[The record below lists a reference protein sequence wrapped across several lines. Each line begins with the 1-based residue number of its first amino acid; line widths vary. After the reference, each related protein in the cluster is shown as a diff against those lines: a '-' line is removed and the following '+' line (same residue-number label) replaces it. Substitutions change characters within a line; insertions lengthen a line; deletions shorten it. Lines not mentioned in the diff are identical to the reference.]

1 VPDERPIRVLV
12 VDDEAL
18 GRRRVEDLLAHESDV
33 EIVGTAGDGASA
45 MSVIQSLMPDL
56 VFLDVQMPK
65 MTGLDVADALGDDM
79 PPTIFVTA
87 YDQHAVKAFELSAV
101 DYLVKPFDDE
111 RFEQAMAKARRYLQF
126 LKGNTASV
134 QYAERIPVEL
144 RGEVRFVPVG
154 DIDAIVADGAY
165 AQLVVGEK
173 RHLIRETMHSLE
185 SQLDPARFLRIHRS
199 NIVAIDRIESLLRG
213 AGGDYEVKLRNG
225 ARLAVARGRRAEVER
240 RMGMR

>member
-1 VPDERPIRVLV
+1 VADDRTIRVLV

-18 GRRRVEDLLAHESDV
+18 GRRRVEDMLAHENGVTVIGSV
-33 EIVGTAGDGASA
+33 GDGQSA
-45 MSVIQSLMPDL
+45 VAAIQSLMPDL

-65 MTGLDVADALGDDM
+65 MTGLDVAETLGDDM

-126 LKGNTASV
+126 LRGPETSV
-134 QYAERIPVEL
+134 QYAARIPVEL
-144 RGEVRFVPVG
+144 RGEVRFVPVS

-165 AQLVVGEK
+165 AELVAGDK
-173 RHLIRETMHSLE
+173 RYLIRETMHALE
-185 SQLDPARFLRIHRS
+185 SQLDPSQFLRIHRS

-213 AGGDYEVKLRNG
+213 AGGDYEVKLKNG
-225 ARLAVARGRRAEVER
+225 ARLAVARGRRTEVER

>member
-1 VPDERPIRVLV
+1 
-12 VDDEAL
+12 
-18 GRRRVEDLLAHESDV
+18 
-33 EIVGTAGDGASA
+33 
-45 MSVIQSLMPDL
+45 MP
-56 VFLDVQMPK
+56 
-65 MTGLDVADALGDDM
+65 A
-79 PPTIFVTA
+79 TIFVTA
-87 YDQHAVKAFELSAV
+87 FDQFAIKAFDVAAV

-111 RFEQAMAKARRYLQF
+111 RFEQAMVKARRYLQF
-126 LKGNTASV
+126 LKGNTTSV

-144 RGEVRFVPVG
+144 RGEVRFVPVA